1 MITIEIKYLG
11 NKVDT
16 VNNGFFNALGK
27 EALRNEFIIKVQ
39 NKIKNLEDIE
49 KVIEIIKT
57 IEDKNNIIT
66 QNTVFVVSI
75 SEESYYLSN
84 NFKPFS
90 KKEFERLD
98 FVPYIKFDKSNCDI
112 SREEKR
118 INQILKYKSSD
129 EAINFINEYIKKPP
143 KSFKN
148 ISDRPNELFIHHIYN
163 EKAKKVQIEYEIC
176 K

>member
-1 MITIEIKYLG
+1 MTTIEIKYLG

-16 VNNGFFNALGK
+16 LNNGFFNALGK
-27 EALRNEFIIKVQ
+27 ETLRNEFIVKVQ
-39 NKIKNLEDIE
+39 NEIKELEDIE
-49 KVIEIIKT
+49 KVIEIMKT

-75 SEESYYLSN
+75 SKESYYLSN

-98 FVPYIKFDKSNCDI
+98 FAPYIKFDKSNCDI
-112 SREEKR
+112 SREEKK
-118 INQILKYKSSD
+118 INQILKYKNSD
-129 EAINFINEYIKKPP
+129 EAIEFINNYIKELP
-143 KSFKN
+143 KVFKN
-148 ISDRPNELFIHHIYN
+148 ISDKPNELFIHHIYN
-163 EKAKKVQIEYEIC
+163 EKAKKAQIEYEIC